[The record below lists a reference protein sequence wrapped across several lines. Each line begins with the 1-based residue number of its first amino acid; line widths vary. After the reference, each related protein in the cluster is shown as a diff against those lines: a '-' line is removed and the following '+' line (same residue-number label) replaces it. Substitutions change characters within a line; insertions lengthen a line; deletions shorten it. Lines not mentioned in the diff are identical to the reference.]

1 MRSIQ
6 TTRRARLVALA
17 VVTGLALAGCSGD
30 AEDAEVEETT
40 QAPTAQDR
48 LDEAHDVLAEA
59 GSVSLVMEGTD
70 LPEDQP
76 AYVIGATGSGTIEP
90 PAFEGEITAK
100 LSGIQADVPTIAVD
114 GELYV
119 QLPFTPAYV
128 NTDPEQLGVPDP
140 ARLFSVDEGLVSLL
154 TQTESAELG
163 GQVRA
168 GSDVLQ
174 EVTGT
179 LPGDLVVDLLN
190 TGDREADFDVVYG
203 LVEDSWQVRTV
214 AITGPLY
221 PPAESTYT
229 LTLDDY
235 GVPVEITAP

>member
-1 MRSIQ
+1 MRSNQ
-6 TTRRARLVALA
+6 TSGRARLAVLAL
-17 VVTGLALAGCSGD
+17 TGLALAGCSGD
-30 AEDAEVEETT
+30 EDEPEAEETT

-48 LDEAHDVLAEA
+48 LEEAQSVLVDA

-76 AYVIGATGSGTIEP
+76 AYVIGAAGSGTIEP
-90 PAFEGEITAK
+90 PAFEGDITAR
-100 LSGIQADVPTIAVD
+100 LAGIQADVPTIAVD

-119 QLPFTPAYV
+119 ELPFTPSYV
-128 NTDPEQLGVPDP
+128 NTDPAELGVPDP
-140 ARLFSVDEGLVSLL
+140 ARLFSADDGLPSLL
-154 TQTESAELG
+154 SRTEGAEFG
-163 GQVRA
+163 DQVRA

-174 EVTGT
+174 QVTGT

-203 LVEDSWQVRTV
+203 LVEDGWEVRTV
-214 AITGPLY
+214 QITGPLY